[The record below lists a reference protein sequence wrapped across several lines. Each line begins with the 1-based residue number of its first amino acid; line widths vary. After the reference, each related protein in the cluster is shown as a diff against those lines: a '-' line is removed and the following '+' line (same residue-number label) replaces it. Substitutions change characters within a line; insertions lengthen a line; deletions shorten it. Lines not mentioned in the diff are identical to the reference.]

1 MAKKFNLGGSAV
13 SWLALV
19 TGSTAVDYDPKLDP
33 RNPDGSYKLES
44 EDAARSIVITQSIGD
59 GGRGSAKL
67 VLSGDSIPGV
77 LDILE
82 NWDPDVAAPETLTV
96 AEIVERTLRQ
106 EYADLPK
113 DAPEGTVPTV
123 AAICFK
129 VSLAPHTRELRIP
142 VEHFEGFCA
151 YLRETFV
158 DNDEDKLTEAVEH
171 YRAEITKIEAA
182 EKVKADKAAK
192 VKAAAEAAAASG
204 K

>member
-1 MAKKFNLGGSAV
+1 MAKFSIGASKM

-19 TGSTAVDYDPKLDP
+19 TGSTGVDYDPKLDP
-33 RNPDGSYKLES
+33 RNPDGSYKLAP
-44 EDAARSIVITQSIGD
+44 EDAARAIVVTQSIGD

-67 VLSGDSIPGV
+67 SLSGDAIPDVLGV
-77 LDILE
+77 LE
-82 NWDPDVAAPETLTV
+82 NWDPNVAAPETLTT

-106 EYADLPK
+106 EFAELPK
-113 DAPEGTVPTV
+113 DAPEGTEPEVV
-123 AAICFK
+123 AICFK

-151 YLRETFV
+151 FLRDTFV

-171 YRAEITKIEAA
+171 YRGEIAKIEAA
-182 EKVKADKAAK
+182 ERVKAEKAAK
-192 VKAAAEAAAASG
+192 LAAAAAKASG